1 MRFYNVNKNMSLA
14 SIIDHCISKPMLKNV
29 NSLNV
34 DYTEHNLSKEFEF
47 ITIID
52 THKYQDEK

>member
-1 MRFYNVNKNMSLA
+1 MLLA

-34 DYTEHNLSKEFEF
+34 DHTEHILSKEFKF
-47 ITIID
+47 ITIIEA
-52 THKYQDEK
+52 HKYQDEK